1 MTSLFSITTELLT
14 HKSEAQFRVA
24 PCEQSR
30 KGRTLTGAD
39 FGSFDTQTFLASDY
53 NVVGR
58 VFQYKNCSKAETNI
72 FSPLLLFCFH
82 YQINIR
88 ICVRG
93 QQTNHTIMHRI
104 VRVAADVQ

>member
-72 FSPLLLFCFH
+72 FSPVLLLFSLSDKYPYMCP
-82 YQINIR
+82 R
-88 ICVRG
+88 
-93 QQTNHTIMHRI
+93 
-104 VRVAADVQ
+104 AADKSYYNAQNCQGSSSPQ

>member
-53 NVVGR
+53 NVVCTTHWG
-58 VFQYKNCSKAETNI
+58 KKAEGFPKIVQKLRQI
-72 FSPLLLFCFH
+72 FSLPYCSSVF
-82 YQINIR
+82 IIR
-88 ICVRG
+88 
-93 QQTNHTIMHRI
+93 
-104 VRVAADVQ
+104 